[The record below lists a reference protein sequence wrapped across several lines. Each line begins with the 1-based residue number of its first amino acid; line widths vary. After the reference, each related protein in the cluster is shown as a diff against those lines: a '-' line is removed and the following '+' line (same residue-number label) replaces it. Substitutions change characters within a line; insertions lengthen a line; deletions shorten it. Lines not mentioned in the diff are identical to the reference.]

1 LQIPKKMTHQKPKR
15 KFGPLII
22 PFIIIM
28 QISIFFIQN
37 PVIAQDTNEGKTL
50 LAIFAHPDDEITL
63 GAMLNK
69 YVEEGVKV
77 HLVIATDGRFG
88 TNDRTEHVAG
98 DDLAALRREEMQCSA
113 DKLGVELIHLEYQD
127 QLKSAEGYDGHM
139 PHIKSLMKDI
149 YDIVERIQ
157 PDAIVTFGPDG
168 WSNHMDHR
176 LVGASVTQVFLSKK
190 WDKPMNLFYVGRP
203 SNGIEDPERKILA
216 GQDLS
221 YLTTKVSYSDKNR
234 DTFIK
239 ALACHKSQFGE
250 DGLERMMKSRT
261 NDEKVVYLRK
271 FVGPTES
278 SDSVFN

>member
-1 LQIPKKMTHQKPKR
+1 MTHPKPKR
-15 KFGPLII
+15 NYGPLII
-22 PFIIIM
+22 PFIIII
-28 QISIFFIQN
+28 QLSIFFIQN

-50 LAIFAHPDDEITL
+50 LAVFAHPDDEITL
-63 GAMLNK
+63 GAILNK

-88 TNDRTEHVAG
+88 TNDRTAHVAG

-113 DKLGVELIHLEYQD
+113 DKLGVDLIHLEYQD

-139 PHIKSLMKDI
+139 PHIQSLMKDI
-149 YDIVERIQ
+149 YDIMERTQ

-203 SNGIEDPERKILA
+203 TNGIEDPERKILA
-216 GQDLS
+216 GQDIS

-234 DTFIK
+234 DAFIQ

-250 DGLERMMKSRT
+250 DGVERMMKSRAK
-261 NDEKVVYLRK
+261 DEKVVYLRK

>member
-1 LQIPKKMTHQKPKR
+1 MEYQTNR
-15 KFGPLII
+15 RNYGTLIM

-28 QISIFFIQN
+28 QFAILFMQDA
-37 PVIAQDTNEGKTL
+37 VMAQEKKEDKTL
-50 LAIFAHPDDEITL
+50 MAVFAHPDDEVTL

-69 YVEEGVKV
+69 YAEEGVKV
-77 HLVIATDGRFG
+77 FLVIATDGRFG

-113 DKLGVELIHLEYQD
+113 DKLGVELIHLKYQD
-127 QLKSAEGYDGHM
+127 QLRSAEGYDGHM
-139 PHIKSLMKDI
+139 PHIKSLMKEL
-149 YDIVERIQ
+149 YELVEKIQ

-176 LVGASVTQVFLSKK
+176 LVGASITQVFLSKK
-190 WDKPMNLFYVGRP
+190 WEKPINLFYVGRP
-203 SNGIEDPERKILA
+203 SNLIDNPEQKILA

-221 YLTTKVSYSDKNR
+221 YLTTKITYSEKNR
-234 DTFIK
+234 DTFIH

-250 DGLERMMKSRT
+250 DALERMMKRKSDGERA
-261 NDEKVVYLRK
+261 VYLRK

-278 SDSVFN
+278 SDTVFN

>member
-1 LQIPKKMTHQKPKR
+1 MEDRTNR
-15 KFGPLII
+15 RNYGTLIM

-28 QISIFFIQN
+28 QFAILFMQDA
-37 PVIAQDTNEGKTL
+37 VMAQEKKEDKTL
-50 LAIFAHPDDEITL
+50 MAVFAHPDDEVTL

-69 YVEEGVKV
+69 YAEEGVKV
-77 HLVIATDGRFG
+77 FLVIATDGRFG

-113 DKLGVELIHLEYQD
+113 DKLGVELIHLKYQD
-127 QLKSAEGYDGHM
+127 QLRSAEGYDGHM
-139 PHIKSLMKDI
+139 PHIKSLMKEL
-149 YDIVERIQ
+149 YELVEKIQ

-176 LVGASVTQVFLSKK
+176 LVGASITQVFLSKK
-190 WDKPMNLFYVGRP
+190 WEKPINLFYVGRP
-203 SNGIEDPERKILA
+203 SNLIDNPEQKILA

-221 YLTTKVSYSDKNR
+221 YLTTKITYSEKNR
-234 DTFIK
+234 DTFIH

-250 DGLERMMKSRT
+250 DALERMMKRKSDGERA
-261 NDEKVVYLRK
+261 VYLRK

-278 SDSVFN
+278 SDTVFN

>member
-1 LQIPKKMTHQKPKR
+1 MKQPKR
-15 KFGPLII
+15 KIKCGPFIT

-28 QISIFFIQN
+28 QIAILSSQN
-37 PVIAQDTNEGKTL
+37 PVFAQDTNEDKTL
-50 LAIFAHPDDEITL
+50 MAIFAHPDDEITL
-63 GAMLNK
+63 GAILNK
-69 YVEEGVKV
+69 YAEEGVKV
-77 HLVIATDGRFG
+77 YLVVATDGRFG

-98 DDLAALRREEMQCSA
+98 DDLAAIRREEMQCSA
-113 DKLGVELIHLEYQD
+113 DKLGVELIHLKYQD

-139 PHIKSLMKDI
+139 PHIQSLMKDI
-149 YDIVERIQ
+149 YDIMERFQ

-176 LVGASVTQVFLSKK
+176 LVGASVTQAFLSKK
-190 WDKPMNLFYVGRP
+190 WNKPINLFYVGRP
-203 SNGIEDPERKILA
+203 SNLIENPERKILA
-216 GQDLS
+216 GQDIS

-234 DTFIK
+234 DTFIQ

-250 DGLERMMKSRT
+250 DGLEKMMKSRT

-278 SDSVFN
+278 SDSVFK

>member
-1 LQIPKKMTHQKPKR
+1 MRKMEDRTNR
-15 KFGPLII
+15 RNYGTLIM

-28 QISIFFIQN
+28 QFAILFMQDA
-37 PVIAQDTNEGKTL
+37 VMAQEKKEDKTL
-50 LAIFAHPDDEITL
+50 MAVFAHPDDEVTL

-69 YVEEGVKV
+69 YAEEGVKV
-77 HLVIATDGRFG
+77 FLVIATDGRFG

-113 DKLGVELIHLEYQD
+113 DKLGVELIHLKYQD
-127 QLKSAEGYDGHM
+127 QLRSAEGYDGHM
-139 PHIKSLMKDI
+139 PHIKSLMKEL
-149 YDIVERIQ
+149 YELVEKIQ

-176 LVGASVTQVFLSKK
+176 LVGASITQVFLSKK
-190 WDKPMNLFYVGRP
+190 WEKPINLFYVGRP
-203 SNGIEDPERKILA
+203 SNLIDNPEQKILA

-221 YLTTKVSYSDKNR
+221 YLTTKITYSEKNR
-234 DTFIK
+234 DTFIH

-250 DGLERMMKSRT
+250 DALERMMKRKSDGE
-261 NDEKVVYLRK
+261 NAVYLRK

-278 SDSVFN
+278 SDTVFN

>member
-1 LQIPKKMTHQKPKR
+1 MKYPTGQR
-15 KFGPLII
+15 KYGMLFT
-22 PFIIIM
+22 PFIIII
-28 QISIFFIQN
+28 QIAILFLQS

-50 LAIFAHPDDEITL
+50 MAVFAHPDDEITL
-63 GAMLNK
+63 GAILNK
-69 YVEEGVKV
+69 YAEEGVKV
-77 HLVIATDGRFG
+77 YLIVATDGRFG

-113 DKLGVELIHLEYQD
+113 NKLGVELIHLKYQD
-127 QLKSAEGYDGHM
+127 QLRSAEGYDGHM
-139 PHIKSLMKDI
+139 PHIRSLMKDI
-149 YDIVERIQ
+149 YDIMERIQ

-190 WDKPMNLFYVGRP
+190 WEKPINLFYVGRP
-203 SNGIEDPERKILA
+203 SNFIEDPERKILA
-216 GQDLS
+216 GQDIS
-221 YLTTKVSYSDKNR
+221 YLTTKVSYSEKNR
-234 DTFIK
+234 NTFIH

-250 DGLERMMKSRT
+250 DGLERMMKRRT
-261 NDEKVVYLRK
+261 DEKRVVYLRK

>member
-1 LQIPKKMTHQKPKR
+1 MTHPKPKR
-15 KFGPLII
+15 KYGPLII

-63 GAMLNK
+63 GAILNK

-77 HLVIATDGRFG
+77 YLVIATDGRFG
-88 TNDRTEHVAG
+88 TNDRTAHVAG
-98 DDLAALRREEMQCSA
+98 DDLAALRRTEMQCSA
-113 DKLGVELIHLEYQD
+113 DKLGVELIHLAYQD

-139 PHIKSLMKDI
+139 PHIQSLMKDI
-149 YDIVERIQ
+149 YDIMERIQ

-190 WDKPMNLFYVGRP
+190 WDKPINLFYVGRP
-203 SNGIEDPERKILA
+203 ASLIEDPERKILA
-216 GQDLS
+216 GQDMS

-234 DTFIK
+234 DAFIQ

-250 DGLERMMKSRT
+250 DGVERMMKSRA